1 MKSPEYFS
9 KEELKDAVELCLE
22 NAEQYIRDAELLIES
37 SSFGHAYAFGVLAYE
52 ELGKAVGCIFR
63 IFSYRHVNKDVLDKK
78 KWRNRAQN
86 PFMNHTKK
94 QKIMKVVDTLIESLH
109 QRFNAEELE
118 ISKED
123 EKEIPKYFSDSFSD
137 SPDSIIELIQLASS
151 YISEFKADLEDL
163 IEESDRTAKEFTL
176 EEEKWRGLY
185 VDYKEGK
192 FISPKTVGKD
202 DAIRFLADV
211 KKSLGR
217 IKTFSFMILALG
229 DYDAVT
235 NKFAEFLRSEQS

>member
-9 KEELKDAVELCLE
+9 KEELKDAVELCLG
-22 NAEQYIRDAELLIES
+22 NAEQYIKDAEMLIES
-37 SSFGHAYAFGVLAYE
+37 SSFGHAYAFGILAYE
-52 ELGKAVGCIFR
+52 EMGKAVGCSIRVFL
-63 IFSYRHVNKDVLDKK
+63 YRYVNKDVLDKK
-78 KWRNRAQN
+78 KWRNKRQN
-86 PFMNHTKK
+86 PLMDHTKK
-94 QKIMKVVDTLIESLH
+94 QKIMKVIDTVIESLH
-109 QRFNAEELE
+109 SLFSAEELE

-123 EKEIPKYFSDSFSD
+123 KKDITKYFSD

-163 IEESDRTAKEFTL
+163 SEESDRTAKEFTL

-192 FISPKTVGKD
+192 FISPKTVGRD

-217 IKTFSFMILALG
+217 IKTVSIMILALG
-229 DYDAVT
+229 DDDAVT
-235 NKFAEFLRSEQS
+235 NRFVEFLWSERL

>member
-9 KEELKDAVELCLE
+9 KEELKDAVELCIE
-22 NAEQYIRDAELLIES
+22 NAEQYIKDAELLIES

-63 IFSYRHVNKDVLDKK
+63 VLFYMHVNKDMLDKK

-86 PFMNHTKK
+86 PLMNHIEK
-94 QKIMKVVDTLIESLH
+94 QKIMKGIDTVIESLYPL
-109 QRFNAEELE
+109 FSAEELE

-123 EKEIPKYFSDSFSD
+123 KKGITKYFSD
-137 SPDSIIELIQLASS
+137 SPDSIIELVQLASS

-163 IEESDRTAKEFTL
+163 LEESDRTAKDFTL

-185 VDYKEGK
+185 VDYKDGK

>member
-22 NAEQYIRDAELLIES
+22 NAEQYIKDAELLIGS

-63 IFSYRHVNKDVLDKK
+63 VLFYMHVNKDVLDKK
-78 KWRNRAQN
+78 KWRNKRQN
-86 PFMNHTKK
+86 PLMNHLKK
-94 QKIMKVVDTLIESLH
+94 QKIMKVIDTLIEALH
-109 QRFNAEELE
+109 PLFSAEELE

-123 EKEIPKYFSDSFSD
+123 GKEIAKYFSDS
-137 SPDSIIELIQLASS
+137 PDRCIEVIQCAPF
-151 YISEFKADLEDL
+151 YMSEFKADLEDL
-163 IEESDRTAKEFTL
+163 LEESDRTAKEFTL

-185 VDYKEGK
+185 VDYKDGK
-192 FISPKTVGKD
+192 FISPKTVEKD

-211 KKSLGR
+211 KKSFGR
-217 IKTFSFMILALG
+217 IKTFGFMILTLG

>member
-1 MKSPEYFS
+1 MKLPEYFS

-63 IFSYRHVNKDVLDKK
+63 VLFYMHVNKDVLDKK

-86 PFMNHTKK
+86 PLMNHVKK
-94 QKIMKVVDTLIESLH
+94 QKIMKVIDTLIEVLH
-109 QRFNAEELE
+109 PLFSAEEFE

-123 EKEIPKYFSDSFSD
+123 EKDIPKYFSDS
-137 SPDSIIELIQLASS
+137 PDRCIEVIQSASF
-151 YISEFKADLEDL
+151 YMGEFKADLEDL
-163 IEESDRTAKEFTL
+163 LEECDRTAKEFTL
-176 EEEKWRGLY
+176 EDEKWRGLY
-185 VDYKEGK
+185 VDYNYKDGK

-202 DAIRFLADV
+202 DAIGFLADV
-211 KKSLGR
+211 KKSFGR

-235 NKFAEFLRSEQS
+235 NKFAEFLESEQS